1 MAREPKNLR
10 VDSCETWYLSHTYDN
25 TQVVTSRAPN
35 SPGGTKVGGAN
46 PNHTKTTLLVTYQN
60 TATLAEPTLQDW
72 RNRLP
77 KHRNTGRTDTAR
89 LAEPTPLM
97 ASFTRCLTC
106 C

>member
-46 PNHTKTTLLVTYQN
+46 PNPNPNPNPSEDIIWV
-60 TATLAEPTLQDW
+60 
-72 RNRLP
+72 
-77 KHRNTGRTDTAR
+77 
-89 LAEPTPLM
+89 
-97 ASFTRCLTC
+97 
-106 C
+106 